1 MVKLVN
7 LRLPLL
13 PEGRYFAVTQP
24 RSKIVDLS
32 VTRWYHCI
40 SRCVRQAFLI
50 ASNGDFDRKLWL
62 DHRLQELNSIFAVS
76 VAGFSLMDN
85 HLHLLLRVDP
95 DASDAWTPIE
105 VVQRWL
111 RLYPLRVNRKPVA
124 PTRED
129 MERLAADTKWVE
141 QKRSRLTS
149 LSWFMK
155 CLKEPLSRKAN
166 REENC
171 RGTFFEG
178 RFKSI
183 AILDEESILTVAAYI
198 DLNPVAAGVCGL
210 PEHSPFTSIKERVEN
225 LIAQGRLKDIAQIRN
240 GSVAAQRVSEGIDQD
255 HWLVPIEDRR
265 SQGSTREG
273 IKEGFT
279 LGQYLMLVDCMSRK
293 FREGKAIISH
303 EVESI
308 FDRLQMDAERVLER
322 IAAMLTNHRFYGSFM
337 SASRD
342 VLRQVARKL
351 GLRQLA
357 NTA

>member
-1 MVKLVN
+1 
-7 LRLPLL
+7 
-13 PEGRYFAVTQP
+13 VTQP
-24 RSKIVDLS
+24 RSQIVNLS

-50 ASNGDFDRKLWL
+50 AGNEGFDRKAWL
-62 DHRLQELNSIFAVS
+62 DHRIQELDSVFAVS
-76 VAGFSLMDN
+76 VAGYSLMDN

-95 DASDAWTPIE
+95 DVADAWTPIE

-111 RLYPLRVNRKPVA
+111 TLYPLRTNRKPVA

-129 MERLAADTKWVE
+129 IDRLAADLKWVE

-166 REENC
+166 KEDKC

-198 DLNPVAAGVCGL
+198 DLNPVAAGICGL
-210 PEHSPFTSIKERVEN
+210 PEHSPFTSIKERAEH
-225 LIAQGRLKDIAQIRN
+225 LIAQGRLQDVAQIRN
-240 GSVAAQRVSEGIDQD
+240 GSVAAQRVSEGIEQD

-293 FREGKAIISH
+293 FREGKASISH

-308 FDRLQMDAERVLER
+308 FDRLQMDAERFLER
-322 IAAMLTNHRFYGSFM
+322 VALMLTNQRFYGSFM
-337 SASRD
+337 STSRS
-342 VLRQVARKL
+342 VLRQVAQKL